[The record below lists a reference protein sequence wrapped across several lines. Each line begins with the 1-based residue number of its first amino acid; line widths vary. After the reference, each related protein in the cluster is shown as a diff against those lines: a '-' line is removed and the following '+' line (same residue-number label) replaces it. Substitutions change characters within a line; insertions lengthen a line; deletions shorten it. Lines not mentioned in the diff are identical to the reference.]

1 MAITYSEKG
10 IRLLEQAK
18 KMEDV
23 SKKYGIS
30 YCTIEDKE
38 YPSVLRN
45 IADFPYV
52 IYYRGDI
59 GILNQNKNIAVI
71 GTRKS
76 SDVGVHLSYKAGEM
90 VGDKGINLVNG
101 LALGCDTEA
110 LKGALSK
117 GGKCAA
123 VLPCGLDQVQPKS
136 NLKLAEKILEYGG
149 CLLSEYPVGTIA
161 ERYRYVERDRLQ
173 SGVSQGVLMIEAE
186 EKSGT
191 MHTINFALKQR
202 KRLACYYHG
211 LLKGA
216 SGNRY
221 LESLGKA
228 QILKTEEELSL
239 FIDSLL
245 SEEEYE
251 QLSFEFL
258 V

>member
-1 MAITYSEKG
+1 MEDWYNLGKRKGNIDIMAAMYSEKG
-10 IRLLEQAK
+10 IRSLEQAK
-18 KMEDV
+18 RMEDV
-23 SKKYGIS
+23 SKKYGVS

-38 YPSVLRN
+38 
-45 IADFPYV
+45 
-52 IYYRGDI
+52 
-59 GILNQNKNIAVI
+59 
-71 GTRKS
+71 
-76 SDVGVHLSYKAGEM
+76 
-90 VGDKGINLVNG
+90 
-101 LALGCDTEA
+101 EA
-110 LKGALSK
+110 LKGVLSK
-117 GGKCAA
+117 GGRCAA
-123 VLPCGLDQVQPKS
+123 FLPCGLDQVQPKS
-136 NLKLAEKILEYGG
+136 NLRLAERILEYGG

-191 MHTINFALKQR
+191 MHTINYALKQR

-211 LLKGA
+211 LLDGA